1 MSSIK
6 EKVIDILNEYGG
18 AIDISKLDL
27 KYQGTLISNV
37 ILTPENEIQF
47 WSGNPNSHCDCDCN
61 TCDNYKITAKF
72 ILDKEITN
80 YIYDLIVE
88 SF

>member
-1 MSSIK
+1 MSYIK

-18 AIDISKLDL
+18 AIDISELDL
-27 KYQGTLISNV
+27 KYQGALITNV
-37 ILTPENEIQF
+37 ILTSENEIQF
-47 WSGNPNSHCDCDCN
+47 WSGNPELSHSAE
-61 TCDNYKITAKF
+61 I

-80 YIYDLIVE
+80 YIYDLIIE

>member
-18 AIDISKLDL
+18 AIDISELDL
-27 KYQGTLISNV
+27 KYQGALITNV

-47 WSGNPNSHCDCDCN
+47 WSGNPELKHSAE
-61 TCDNYKITAKF
+61 I

-80 YIYDLIVE
+80 YIYDLIIE